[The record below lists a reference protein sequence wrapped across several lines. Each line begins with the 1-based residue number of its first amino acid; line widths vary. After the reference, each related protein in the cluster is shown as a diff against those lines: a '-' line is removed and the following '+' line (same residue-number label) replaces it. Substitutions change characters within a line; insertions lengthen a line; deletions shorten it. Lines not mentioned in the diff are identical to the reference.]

1 MKIGIVEDDPGLR
14 AHLEILLA
22 GEPGMEIVASCGTAA
37 EALARLPEAGPD
49 VVVVDLGLPDMEGP
63 ELIRRLRG
71 VVQADLLAHT
81 VFEDGETVFAALR
94 AGACGYLLKGCP
106 PRELVEALQALEAGG
121 APMTPRI
128 ARRVLRELQGAAGAG
143 PLTAREAEI
152 LRELASGR
160 SYKEAAE
167 RLHLSRHTVHA
178 HVKRIYEKLQV
189 ESREDAVA
197 KARRHGLL

>member
-1 MKIGIVEDDPGLR
+1 MKVGLVEDDPGLR

-22 GEPGMEIVASCGTAA
+22 GEPGMELVASCGTAA
-37 EALARLPEAGPD
+37 EALALLPPAAPD
-49 VVVVDLGLPDMEGP
+49 VIVVDLGLPDMEGP
-63 ELIRRLRG
+63 QLIRRLR
-71 VVQADLLAHT
+71 QAVEAELLAHT
-81 VFEDGETVFAALR
+81 VFDDGETVFAALR

-106 PRELVEALQALEAGG
+106 PRELVEALHDLASGG

-128 ARRVLRELQGAAGAG
+128 ARRVLRELQGVAGTG

-152 LRELASGR
+152 LRELAAGR

-167 RLHLSRHTVHA
+167 RLHLSRHTIHA

-189 ESREDAVA
+189 DSREDAVA
-197 KARRHGLL
+197 KARREGLL